1 MCSGA
6 IPLIEPQDVRNRP
19 SLRITCFDMS
29 PSFDNSTSPE
39 RSPSLSDPPFV
50 VQDIPG
56 KGKGLI
62 STRSLSPGEC
72 IISEPPLFTTVSLTN
87 ANTIEQDL
95 RQIIK
100 SLPKD
105 SQRAFLSL
113 HNNFPGS
120 PTPFSNIVRSNGY
133 PLGPSSE
140 IGGIFPLVSR
150 LNHSCSPNAQHA
162 YNERLGRMLVH
173 IIRPIPQNGEITLSY
188 IPGGP
193 SSQRQMELK
202 QNFLFICTCELCS
215 LPPSEKRKSDERLS
229 RAAVL
234 DQEIGSPKLV
244 YTNPNQALHSA
255 HELRTI
261 YQQEQISDLR
271 LPRLYY
277 DAFQIVAMHSDFARA
292 REFAR
297 LARHSRKICEGP
309 ESEEVERL
317 EGLMEDPRR
326 FENWGAAG
334 VKWKSLSREAPN
346 CDGDGDEVFEKW
358 LWRL

>member
-1 MCSGA
+1 
-6 IPLIEPQDVRNRP
+6 
-19 SLRITCFDMS
+19 MS
-29 PSFDNSTSPE
+29 PSFDKVTSPE
-39 RSPSLSDPPFV
+39 ESSSSSDPPFAL
-50 VQDIPG
+50 QNIPG

-72 IISEPPLFTTVSLTN
+72 IISEVPLFTTVTLTN

-95 RQIIK
+95 RSIIK

-120 PTPFSNIVRSNGY
+120 PTPFSNLVRSNGY
-133 PLGPSSE
+133 PLGPSSD

-150 LNHSCSPNAQHA
+150 LNHSCLPNAQHA
-162 YNERLGRMLVH
+162 YNERQRRMLVH
-173 IIRPIPQNGEITLSY
+173 IIRPITSNEEITLSY

-193 SSQRQMELK
+193 SSQRQLELK
-202 QNFLFICTCELCS
+202 QNFLFACTCELCS

-234 DQEIGSPKLV
+234 DSQIGSPRLV
-244 YTNPNQALHSA
+244 YTSPVQALHSA
-255 HELRTI
+255 HELSSI
-261 YQQEQISDLR
+261 YQLEQILDLR

-277 DAFQIVAMHSDFARA
+277 DAFQIVAMHSDLARA

-297 LARHSRKICEGP
+297 LARDSRRICEGP
-309 ESEEVERL
+309 ESEELERL

-334 VKWKSLSREAPN
+334 VKWRSKVDNIPECDKDRE
-346 CDGDGDEVFEKW
+346 EFEKW